1 MSVTGTVQ
9 FHRENHHAQDTDA
22 TTLIAFNSN
31 GSCTKHPDI
40 CLREKKFFGWKIHH
54 AECPRCAKDWTESQ
68 SKLQEQMVST
78 MQAFDQLQNV
88 ASEHAELHKMEM
100 NKLKGDSEAQLTE
113 VMKRVSELE
122 GENTG
127 FRQRIDELTV
137 EYDSRCDGLMKE
149 IIQLRKEKKALIEE
163 SGQLTDIQSMHQ
175 MMASLSDAVVAA
187 QEANKKHFEEVVDA
201 NKKHLEEVVDANKKH
216 VQEGLQPV
224 QDMVASLS
232 DTVVSTQEAS
242 KKQLDEAVVAN
253 KKHLE
258 EGLQPVQTAMVSMP
272 IEINGMLL
280 SSLPLPPA
288 AAPPSD
294 TPVLD
299 DDGTKVF
306 PSDLQEAING
316 LAAARERCVEAHCL
330 LDTKKDNL
338 NAENETIR
346 TLLSSMTENPQ
357 EVEGKV
363 TTMIRQIEETGD
375 VSLSL
380 YAAFKDAY
388 LEHKDSAE
396 RLQSCRSDYK
406 EQYFEVSKYHQ
417 KYDMMFAKLDK
428 HFGFIGPQFGGLSAQ
443 DCKDAGLLAKDC
455 RDAGYTA
462 KDCKDAGYTAKDC
475 KDAGYTAKDCKDAGY
490 TAKDCRDAGYTAKDC
505 RDAGYTAKDCKDAGL
520 VSSAKDCKG
529 AGYTAKDCR
538 DASYTAKDCKDAGYT
553 AKDCKDAGYSAKDCK
568 DAGLVSSA
576 KDCKDAGYSFE
587 DCKDIFSSGNGRR
600 LSDYRSYWDGDCAHS
615 LHNFT

>member
-1 MSVTGTVQ
+1 
-9 FHRENHHAQDTDA
+9 
-22 TTLIAFNSN
+22 
-31 GSCTKHPDI
+31 
-40 CLREKKFFGWKIHH
+40 
-54 AECPRCAKDWTESQ
+54 
-68 SKLQEQMVST
+68 
-78 MQAFDQLQNV
+78 
-88 ASEHAELHKMEM
+88 
-100 NKLKGDSEAQLTE
+100 
-113 VMKRVSELE
+113 VSELE

-201 NKKHLEEVVDANKKH
+201 NKKHLEEVVDANKKHVQEGLQPVQDMVASLSDTVVSTQEASKKQLDEAVVASKKQLEEVVVTNKKHLEEVVDANKKH

-455 RDAGYTA
+455 QDAGYTA
-462 KDCKDAGYTAKDC
+462 KDCR
-475 KDAGYTAKDCKDAGY
+475 DAGY